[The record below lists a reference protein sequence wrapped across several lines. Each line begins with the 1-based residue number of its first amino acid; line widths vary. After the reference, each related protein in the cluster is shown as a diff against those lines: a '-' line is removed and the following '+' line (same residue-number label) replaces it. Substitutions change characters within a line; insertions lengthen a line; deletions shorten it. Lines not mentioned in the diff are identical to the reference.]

1 MQALRTVIKFR
12 IALNLWSEN
21 NDLLIGFL
29 NHSNLFP
36 VNTRLTKAWDS
47 RDELQDMWV
56 CRQEGD
62 RTRTR

>member
-1 MQALRTVIKFR
+1 MQALCTVIKFW
-12 IALNLWSEN
+12 IVLNLWSEN

-36 VNTRLTKAWDS
+36 VDAHLTKAWDS
-47 RDELQDMWV
+47 RDELRDMWV
-56 CRQEGD
+56 RRLEGD